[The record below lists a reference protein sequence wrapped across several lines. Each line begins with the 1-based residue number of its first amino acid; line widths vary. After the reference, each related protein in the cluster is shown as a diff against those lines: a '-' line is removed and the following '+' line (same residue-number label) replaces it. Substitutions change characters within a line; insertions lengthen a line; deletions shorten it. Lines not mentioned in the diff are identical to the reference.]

1 MTAFAYLGDLTLGL
15 SSVMTGPTGASETLD
30 NSGHIHKTLRG
41 KPVLQ
46 VAGEDLD
53 KRSFSFFFDESF
65 CDPEAE
71 YAKLKAMRSSGQAS
85 SLVFGNGS
93 YNGKKYWPKS
103 VKITLQKT
111 AETGRIVRLEASIEL
126 WEVPGGSLSIGGV
139 GIASLARAVINPL
152 TKRFLS

>member
-1 MTAFAYLGDLTLGL
+1 MTAFAYFGDLTLGV
-15 SSVMTGPTGASETLD
+15 SSVMTGPTGASETLE

-65 CDPEAE
+65 CEPEAE
-71 YAKLKAMRSSGQAS
+71 YEKLKTMRSNGEAS
-85 SLVFGNGS
+85 SLIFGNGS

-103 VKITLQKT
+103 VKITFQKT
-111 AETGRIVRLEASIEL
+111 TEDGRIVRLEASIEL
-126 WEVPGGSLSIGGV
+126 WEVPGGSLSRGGV
-139 GIASLARAVINPL
+139 GVASLARAIINPL
-152 TKRFLS
+152 TKRFLP